1 MGSDVPKPAP
11 EAGRQILIWTLVAAV
26 VIAVFV
32 VWQQIQ
38 AKADRDRTTDEFYCT
53 MSGVGP
59 FDRAPNSGKSCLDI
73 RLGR

>member
-1 MGSDVPKPAP
+1 MGSAVPTPAP
-11 EAGRQILIWTLVAAV
+11 GAGRKILIWTLVAAA

-32 VWQQIQ
+32 VWQQMQ
-38 AKADRDRTTDEFYCT
+38 AKAEHDRTVDEFYCT